1 MNRVYAR
8 SVPAPGNLEIRRA
21 TISTAAGR
29 LGRQKLEETGMNPMQ
44 YAQQRSANPQAQDDL
59 KQLFERFFNLGETTA
74 DDSSVVTSQ
83 WAPRVDI
90 VEEPTRFVIFA
101 DLPGVDPSE
110 VEVLMDKGILS
121 IRGERR
127 STIDAQSSRYSRI
140 ERRYGSFH
148 RRFALPDSA
157 DPEGVTADG
166 RDGVLEISIPK
177 RPETTPRRIQVGGT
191 ARVGQGDTTR
201 Q

>member
-1 MNRVYAR
+1 MN
-8 SVPAPGNLEIRRA
+8 L
-21 TISTAAGR
+21 
-29 LGRQKLEETGMNPMQ
+29 MQ
-44 YAQQRSANPQAQDDL
+44 YPQQRPGQSQVQDEF
-59 KQLFERFFNLGETTA
+59 KQLFERFFNLGETGQ
-74 DDSSVVTSQ
+74 DESSVVTSQ

-90 VEEPTRFVIFA
+90 VEEPGRFVIFA
-101 DLPGVDPSE
+101 DLPGVDPQD

-127 STIDAQSSRYSRI
+127 SEIDQQNGRYSRV

-157 DPEGVTADG
+157 DPEGITADG
-166 RDGVLEISIPK
+166 RNGVLAISIPK
-177 RPETTPRRIQVGGT
+177 RPETTPRRIQVGAGT
-191 ARVGQGDTTR
+191 NANRGTLEGTR